1 MAQLE
6 ALFSGAF
13 PKLEFLKRDRIGRFC
28 FAKLFSGTLQNCCI
42 TEETGQTQTSTH
54 IHTHTQRFS
63 AALSYTHTHTH
74 THIHTHTH
82 KCWSPVDTVILL
94 TFGKIVELGPKPTIT
109 EITLYDIFS
118 GRGKKSGEEHWKD
131 CLTLH
136 PCLINA
142 HRERVWVEIDHI
154 PHTPPLNLPFLFKK
168 MTLVWDT
175 WMIHLVF
182 KGNFAFVLEEN
193 ERVHF

>member
-13 PKLEFLKRDRIGRFC
+13 PKLEFLKRKRIGRFC
-28 FAKLFSGTLQNCCI
+28 FAKLFSGTLQNCC
-42 TEETGQTQTSTH
+42 TTGETGQTQAST
-54 IHTHTQRFS
+54 HTHTQRFS

-74 THIHTHTH
+74 THTH
-82 KCWSPVDTVILL
+82 KCWSPVDPVILL
-94 TFGKIVELGPKPTIT
+94 TFDKIVELGPKATIT
-109 EITLYDIFS
+109 EITLYEIFS

-154 PHTPPLNLPFLFKK
+154 PHPPQS
-168 MTLVWDT
+168 
-175 WMIHLVF
+175 
-182 KGNFAFVLEEN
+182 AF
-193 ERVHF
+193 FI